1 MQCQQARELLSAFY
15 DEELPPDQADAVAV
29 HIAGCAECAAEL
41 ETFHKLSDLTGRL
54 DDPKPPRH
62 AWPRI
67 AAQLPATHVADE
79 SPALRPRRSS
89 RAMLATT
96 VALLLVGLAWV
107 VNTTWHVHHD
117 HELIENFSRF
127 LDTFEKS
134 PDAAVEDL
142 IHHYSG
148 RPVEIAEAA
157 RELKYLPVV
166 ANGLP
171 ADYELAQAC
180 LLKMPCCVCLEVCY
194 HRKSG
199 GMLCVFE
206 HDDDQPAWF
215 TNRESSSAMCSGK
228 PTRLVSVDGMMAA
241 TWPAQKRRHI
251 TVIGAKDVEE
261 VARLVAHFEQS
272 AQTMKQ

>member
-1 MQCQQARELLSAFY
+1 MQCQQVRELLSAFY
-15 DEELPPDQADAVAV
+15 DEELPPDQASAVAA
-29 HIAGCAECAAEL
+29 HIAGCAACAAEL
-41 ETFHKLSDLTGRL
+41 ATFHKLSDLTGRL
-54 DDPKPPRH
+54 DDPQPPRH

-67 AAQLPATHVADE
+67 AAQLPATSVADE
-79 SPALRPRRSS
+79 PPVLRPRRSS
-89 RAMLATT
+89 RALLAMIA
-96 VALLLVGLAWV
+96 ALLLVGLAWV
-107 VNTTWHVHHD
+107 NTHWHDHRD
-117 HELIENFSRF
+117 HELVENFSRF
-127 LDTFEKS
+127 LDTFEES

-148 RPVEIAEAA
+148 RPIEIADAA
-157 RELKYLPVV
+157 RELKYRPVV

-180 LLKMPCCVCLEVCY
+180 LLKMPCCPCLEACY
-194 HRKSG
+194 HRKTG

-206 HDDDQPAWF
+206 HDNDQPAWF
-215 TNRESSSAMCSGK
+215 TNRESSTAMCSGK
-228 PTRLVSVDGMMAA
+228 ATRLVSVDGLLAA

-272 AQTMKQ
+272 AQTGRQ